1 MNKFPLTFAIIKP
14 HVVSNPVALQK
25 LQDIIADHKFEIIRS
40 KQLKLTE
47 PIVNEF
53 YGEHKG
59 KFFYNRL
66 ITFMRRCV
74 LKFILKL
81 LSYTKFTF
89 LSVVKYRLSS
99 YTNPMPLRRGETWWD
114 RLKYSKH
121 YTHIR
126 KAYGVNLACRILV
139 MHVMDP
145 IPLNRWKKKLK
156 SSFLNLAFMN
166 GVDLSSVLMCNK
178 IKCEFLDSMALT
190 CKLLVNREN
199 RFLPLLWLA
208 Q

>member
-47 PIVNEF
+47 PIANEF
-53 YGEHKG
+53 YGEHRG

-74 LKFILKL
+74 LIKFIFLIVYKL
-81 LSYTKFTF
+81 YEIHIFISGEIQALILHKSDAITSWRNLMGPTKVFKTLYSHPESIRGQFGLSDTRNACHGSDSV
-89 LSVVKYRLSS
+89 LSVEKEVKIFF
-99 YTNPMPLRRGETWWD
+99 PEFGIHEWC
-114 RLKYSKH
+114 
-121 YTHIR
+121 
-126 KAYGVNLACRILV
+126 G
-139 MHVMDP
+139 
-145 IPLNRWKKKLK
+145 
-156 SSFLNLAFMN
+156 
-166 GVDLSSVLMCNK
+166 SVVAS
-178 IKCEFLDSMALT
+178 D
-190 CKLLVNREN
+190 V
-199 RFLPLLWLA
+199 